1 LALPNA
7 RIIHTRRDPID
18 ICVSCF
24 STLFA
29 RGQHFTYELGELG
42 RDYRAYERR

>member
-42 RDYRAYERR
+42 RYYRAYERQ